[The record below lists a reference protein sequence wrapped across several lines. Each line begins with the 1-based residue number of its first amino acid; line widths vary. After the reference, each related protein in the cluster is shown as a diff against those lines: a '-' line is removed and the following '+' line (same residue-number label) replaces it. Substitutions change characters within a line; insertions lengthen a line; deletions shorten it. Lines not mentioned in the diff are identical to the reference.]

1 MSNGDSTAN
10 AATTYSDRIT
20 KLLPAEFVGVYL
32 TATQIVN
39 AGDLGSRQPSLLICL
54 ALCLLL
60 IPVYMS
66 RIKGITDRSH
76 QCVIALSFLVWAY
89 ALGDAFQ
96 PGAWIQRDLYNP
108 VFGAV
113 LLAVWGL
120 VPLVLDI
127 GPRRENQCRPG

>member
-1 MSNGDSTAN
+1 MSNGTSGA
-10 AATTYSDRIT
+10 TYSDRIT
-20 KLLPAEFVGVYL
+20 KILPAEFVGVYL

-39 AGDLGSRQPSLLICL
+39 AGDLESRQPSLLICL
-54 ALCLLL
+54 AFCLLL
-60 IPVYMS
+60 IPIYMS
-66 RIKGITDRSH
+66 RIKGITDRRH

-113 LLAVWGL
+113 FLVVWGL

-127 GPRRENQCRPG
+127 RPEEE